1 MQQAEEKE
9 EPLDLDDSNGVEGVN
24 EQQVNNTL
32 HVSNGGEVAVQELSE
47 EEGVDAIR
55 KWLEENSCSS
65 KSPKVLPGSNG
76 GDLEV
81 IEFSMEIF

>member
-1 MQQAEEKE
+1 ME
-9 EPLDLDDSNGVEGVN
+9 DVN

-32 HVSNGGEVAVQELSE
+32 RVSNGGEVAGQELSE

-55 KWLEENSCSS
+55 KWLEKNSCPL
-65 KSPKVLPGSNG
+65 KSPNVLPGSSG

-81 IEFSMEIF
+81 LEFSIEIF

>member
-9 EPLDLDDSNGVEGVN
+9 EPLDLDDSNEVEGVN

-47 EEGVDAIR
+47 EEGVDAIK
-55 KWLEENSCSS
+55 KWLEENSCPL
-65 KSPKVLPGSNG
+65 KSPNVLPGSNS

-81 IEFSMEIF
+81 LEFSIEIF